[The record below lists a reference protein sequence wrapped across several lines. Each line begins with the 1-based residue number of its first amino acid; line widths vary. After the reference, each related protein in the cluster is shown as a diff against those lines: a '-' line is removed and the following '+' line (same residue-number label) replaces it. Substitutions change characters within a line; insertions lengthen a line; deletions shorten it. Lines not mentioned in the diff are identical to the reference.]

1 MDKYWSVTFRSQ
13 DSSITFSTVCYLTQ
27 KFSDLVEKLLK
38 ENEELKNNQL
48 IFLYGGKL
56 MDLDKTLEENRIK
69 NGGIIIISKRDKN
82 N

>member
-1 MDKYWSVTFRSQ
+1 MNNFWSVTFQSQ
-13 DSSITFSTVCYLTQ
+13 DSSITFSTVCYLKQ